1 MDMRTTIETLI
12 TEAREQ
18 IRDQAWIPTP
28 TDRAIAGKAAV
39 DLANAIGTAHAQSAL
54 PPVERLEQ
62 LRAALAALAIS
73 LAHVHGRLAWFLGAT
88 ATALTPVLQWRALNP
103 EGGPAFGTVQPTPEQ
118 YTDAEEAIRRIQTTL
133 THIAAP

>member
-1 MDMRTTIETLI
+1 MDMRTTIETL
-12 TEAREQ
+12 TAEADQQ

-28 TDRAIAGKAAV
+28 IDQAIAAKAAA
-39 DLANAIGTAHAQSAL
+39 DLDAAIGSRDAQAAL
-54 PPVERLEQ
+54 PAIERLEH

-103 EGGPAFGTVQPTPEQ
+103 DGGPAFGTIQPTPQQ
-118 YTDAEEAIRRIQTTL
+118 YTDAEESIRRIQAAL
-133 THIAAP
+133 THVAAP